1 MHLVIPIAKLHQAI
15 DSGCKACAL
24 LQAGISQFAAIVE
37 VREVMIVVDCA
48 LYIYA
53 LPKVKSA
60 KAVIIEIYTAAGM
73 CSPHLWPNSRSR
85 SFRKADTMAEHRAS

>member
-24 LQAGISQFAAIVE
+24 LQAGISQFAAIEE
-37 VREVMIVVDCA
+37 VREVRIVVDCA

-53 LPKVKSA
+53 LPKDKSA
-60 KAVIIEIYTAAGM
+60 STVIIEMYTAAGM
-73 CSPHLWPNSRSR
+73 RSPRL
-85 SFRKADTMAEHRAS
+85 